1 MKLIKLLTLLLFFP
15 TTCLVAQNATS
26 LQERYLDSLI
36 VRAGNVY
43 KTHNYKEAITISAKL
58 IEKGNEYNIS
68 YPKFY
73 GYDLLGVTYKRLDDS
88 IKARINAEKALEI
101 AEESEIDS
109 LIALEYKNLGSIL
122 TSNGRTYEKGL
133 GLLQNSISIYENNN
147 KPRYI
152 YGVYINIIWTLLDN
166 ERQEEAYE
174 YLNKANSIAE
184 KVDVPEEDEMCIK
197 FLMGRYYHRAKYF
210 YLAEQQ
216 LLPVSEQL
224 EKGGLNDLGVEVYKS
239 LKEIYKEQRNYKKA
253 LSSSE
258 KEKYYRE
265 KVYASKKI
273 QAIEVASAKFELSE
287 YQKDLEIAIKEKEHS
302 KELVEASQQLV
313 DKSEQLTYIFIVA
326 TSVLLL
332 ALLGF
337 YLLFRSRKK
346 FIKKLSRNNI
356 ELVEARD
363 KTEKLSKVKSQFFST
378 VSHELRTPLYGVIGI
393 SSMLQ
398 EDIKL
403 KSHQKELNS
412 LKFSADY
419 LLALINDVLLL
430 NKMDYQ
436 DLVLEKVPFRLD
448 ALIGSITR
456 SFEYSLEQN
465 KNKLIVDIDKEIPNN
480 LIGSSVRLSQI
491 LMNLIGNATKFNENG
506 TIWFNIK
513 LKEVTQD
520 GSYRTHF
527 VIKDDGI
534 GIPKD
539 KQAFIFEEFT
549 QVEDENYNHKGTGLG
564 LPIAKKLLK
573 LHNSDIHL
581 KSELGKGSEFSFTLD
596 LIENEN
602 QSQVS
607 ASQSHTVEDVSGSL
621 MSQYGNIHVLI
632 VDDNKI
638 NQKVTQRMLDKNG
651 IKFSVANDGDEAITM
666 ALFGTYD
673 LILMDINM
681 PKVNG
686 IEATKKIREFN
697 KHIPIIAL
705 TAVEVEEMRIEILE
719 SGMDAILS
727 KPYES
732 LHFLTTILRVLSKK
746 RSRVVT

>member
-1 MKLIKLLTLLLFFP
+1 MKLLKLLILLLFFP
-15 TTCLVAQNATS
+15 KACLIAQNTTDV
-26 LQERYLDSLI
+26 QERYLDSLI
-36 VRAGNVY
+36 ARASNVY
-43 KTHNYKEAITISAKL
+43 EARNYKEAITVSAKL
-58 IEKGNEYNIS
+58 IEKGNEYKVD

-73 GYDLLGVTYKRLDDS
+73 GYDLLGVIYKRLDDLA
-88 IKARINAEKALEI
+88 KAKTNAEKALEI
-101 AEESEIDS
+101 AEKSEVDS
-109 LIALEYKNLGSIL
+109 LIALEYRNLGSIL
-122 TSNGRTYEKGL
+122 TNNEETFEKGFE
-133 GLLQNSISIYENNN
+133 LLQNSISIYENNN
-147 KPRYI
+147 KPRRI
-152 YGVYINIIWTLLDN
+152 YGVYINVIWALLDN
-166 ERQEEAYE
+166 GREEEAYE
-174 YLNKANSIAE
+174 YLNKASNIAE
-184 KVDVPEEDEMCIK
+184 NVDVPEEDKMCIRLLK
-197 FLMGRYYHRAKYF
+197 GRYYHRANYL
-210 YLAEQQ
+210 YLAEQE
-216 LLPVSEQL
+216 LLPVCEEL
-224 EKGGLNDLGVEVYKS
+224 EKGGLDDLGVEVYKN
-239 LKEIYKEQRNYKKA
+239 LKEIYKEQRDYKKA

-265 KVYASKKI
+265 KVYASKKL

-302 KELVEASQQLV
+302 RELVEASQQLV
-313 DKSEQLTYIFIVA
+313 DKSKELTYIFIIA

-346 FIKKLSRNNI
+346 FIRKLSKNNI

-506 TIWFNIK
+506 TIWFDIK
-513 LKEVTQD
+513 LKEITED
-520 GSYRTHF
+520 GAYRTHF

-596 LIENEN
+596 LIENASLSQTSSN
-602 QSQVS
+602 QNLS
-607 ASQSHTVEDVSGSL
+607 VEDVSGSL
-621 MSQYGNIHVLI
+621 TSQYGDIHVLI

-697 KHIPIIAL
+697 KHIPIVAL

-719 SGMDAILS
+719 AGMDAILS
-727 KPYES
+727 KPYDS
-732 LHFLTTILRVLSKK
+732 LHFLTTILRSLSKK
-746 RSRVVT
+746 RSETLS